1 MEGSERTM
9 DMTHRRR
16 CKQADRQDIE
26 TEKTTN
32 NNFVYGVEPNKME
45 GWLRSWIRGW
55 DLGLGLGIRQVRYMI
70 RMGDGAVSRS
80 RKGIGNNATG
90 QTGVR
95 TWMGGDEWIMMGKGG
110 RRQQET

>member
-16 CKQADRQDIE
+16 CKQTDRQDIE

-55 DLGLGLGIRQVRYMI
+55 DLGI
-70 RMGDGAVSRS
+70 
-80 RKGIGNNATG
+80 GIGDQASEIYDTN
-90 QTGVR
+90 
-95 TWMGGDEWIMMGKGG
+95 GGWGSELI
-110 RRQQET
+110 